1 MSNNNSTV
9 ENKSKNEKKSIKEQV
24 IDGIMLLMM
33 IIVVQYFLDR
43 FYYQPKYQ
51 VMLHDAVEQK
61 SNKIAVVNLPELVM
75 SSGIKDNEELLRK
88 IDSVTEKLS
97 QQGYVILRAESLYQ
111 RDKSKEITASMM
123 E

>member
-9 ENKSKNEKKSIKEQV
+9 ENKSKNEKKSFKDQV
-24 IDGIMLLMM
+24 VDGIMLLLM

-51 VMLHDAVEQK
+51 VMLQEAVEQN

-75 SSGIKDNEELLRK
+75 SSGIKDNRELLRK

-97 QQGYVILRAESLYQ
+97 QQGYVVLRAESLYQ
-111 RDKSKEITASMM
+111 RDKSREITASMM

>member
-9 ENKSKNEKKSIKEQV
+9 EKKSKNEKKSFKDQLV
-24 IDGIMLLMM
+24 DGIMLLLM

-51 VMLHDAVEQK
+51 FMLQEAVEQN

-75 SSGIKDNEELLRK
+75 SSGIKDNRELLRK

-97 QQGYVILRAESLYQ
+97 QQGYVVLRAESLYQ
-111 RDKSKEITASMM
+111 RDKSREITASMV

>member
-9 ENKSKNEKKSIKEQV
+9 ENKSKNDKKSIKDQV
-24 IDGIMLLMM
+24 VDGIMLLLM

-43 FYYQPKYQ
+43 FYYQPKYHA
-51 VMLHDAVEQK
+51 MLQETVEQK

-75 SSGIKDNEELLRK
+75 SSGIEDNEELLRK

-97 QQGYVILRAESLYQ
+97 QQGYVVLRAESLYQ
-111 RDKSKEITASMM
+111 RDKSREITTSMM

>member
-9 ENKSKNEKKSIKEQV
+9 ENKSKNEKKSIKDQV
-24 IDGIMLLMM
+24 VDGIMLLLM

-51 VMLHDAVEQK
+51 VMLQEAVEQS
-61 SNKIAVVNLPELVM
+61 SNKIAVVYLPELVM
-75 SSGIKDNEELLRK
+75 SSGIKDNRELLRK

-97 QQGYVILRAESLYQ
+97 QQGYVVLRAESLYQ
-111 RDKSKEITASMM
+111 RDKSREITASMM

>member
-9 ENKSKNEKKSIKEQV
+9 ENKSKNDKKSIKEQV
-24 IDGIMLLMM
+24 IDGIMLLLM

-51 VMLHDAVEQK
+51 VMLQEAVEQN

-75 SSGIKDNEELLRK
+75 SSGIEDNEELLRK

-97 QQGYVILRAESLYQ
+97 QQGYVVLRAESLYQ
-111 RDKSKEITASMM
+111 RDKSREIKVSIV

>member
-51 VMLHDAVEQK
+51 VMLQEAVEQS

>member
-9 ENKSKNEKKSIKEQV
+9 ENKSKNEKKSIKDQV
-24 IDGIMLLMM
+24 VDGIMLLLM

-51 VMLHDAVEQK
+51 VMLQEAVEQS

-75 SSGIKDNEELLRK
+75 SSGIKDNRELLRK

-97 QQGYVILRAESLYQ
+97 QQGYVVLRAESLYQ
-111 RDKSKEITASMM
+111 RDKSREITASMM

>member
-1 MSNNNSTV
+1 
-9 ENKSKNEKKSIKEQV
+9 
-24 IDGIMLLMM
+24 MLLLM

-51 VMLHDAVEQK
+51 VMLQEAVEQS

-75 SSGIKDNEELLRK
+75 SSGIKDNQELLRK

-97 QQGYVILRAESLYQ
+97 QQGYVVLRAESLYQ
-111 RDKSKEITASMM
+111 RDKSREITASMM
-123 E
+123 K

>member
-9 ENKSKNEKKSIKEQV
+9 EKKSKNEKKSFKDQV
-24 IDGIMLLMM
+24 VDGIMLLLM

-51 VMLHDAVEQK
+51 VMLQEAVEQN

-75 SSGIKDNEELLRK
+75 SSGIKDNRELLRK

-97 QQGYVILRAESLYQ
+97 QQGYVVLRAESLYQ
-111 RDKSKEITASMM
+111 RDKSREITASIM
-123 E
+123 